1 MTKLEYLDI
10 IRAIET
16 VEENEKINCKRFTE
30 LNPAYK
36 NERERDR
43 DLVLCGLMR
52 ARFEIE
58 KRCKNKLQDGIKQ

>member
-16 VEENEKINCKRFTE
+16 VEENEKINCKRFVE
-30 LNPAYK
+30 LNPACE

-43 DLVLCGLMR
+43 DLVLYGLMI

-58 KRCKNKLQDGIKQ
+58 KRFKNKLQEDIKP